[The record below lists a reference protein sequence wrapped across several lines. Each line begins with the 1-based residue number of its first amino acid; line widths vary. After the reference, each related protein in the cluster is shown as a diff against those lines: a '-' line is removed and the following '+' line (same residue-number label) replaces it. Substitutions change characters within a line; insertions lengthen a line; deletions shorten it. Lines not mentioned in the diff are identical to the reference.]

1 MRPTTHSTTT
11 TYQKICKYSLRSWV
25 PNFQRIQNF
34 RLHSY
39 FNLCSSAI
47 EVYYQ
52 DIILNEIASD
62 ESHFTFWD
70 HFGLETLQSTLAI
83 LYWSNF
89 WIFNFLNETKNDS
102 THGFRD
108 GAVKL
113 SWQEGPNSYYGRKR
127 KLVYELRK
135 CYEITSRREYAT
147 LVYYKIPTQTL
158 LIDGERWLRRKG
170 MNLNNSRQFG
180 NAMTGNGNVYTIRQ
194 LNWKEGMPT
203 LRMF

>member
-1 MRPTTHSTTT
+1 M
-11 TYQKICKYSLRSWV
+11 QILLILQLRSWI

-70 HFGLETLQSTLAI
+70 HFGLETLQSTLAAI
-83 LYWSNF
+83 LYWSAYRNF
-89 WIFNFLNETKNDS
+89 GYSTSWKNETPPMAFVMERSNY
-102 THGFRD
+102 HGRR
-108 GAVKL
+108 VL
-113 SWQEGPNSYYGRKR
+113 IH
-127 KLVYELRK
+127 LRWA
-135 CYEITSRREYAT
+135 ETETGLRITEMLRNYFETR
-147 LVYYKIPTQTL
+147 VRNPWYYKIPAQTL

-170 MNLNNSRQFG
+170 R
-180 NAMTGNGNVYTIRQ
+180 
-194 LNWKEGMPT
+194 PCC
-203 LRMF
+203 

>member
-1 MRPTTHSTTT
+1 MREPLQDLQPWSEKKTRQKEAINLSNNATNYSLYYN
-11 TYQKICKYSLRSWV
+11 YQTPKNMQILLLQLRSWV

-62 ESHFTFWD
+62 ESHFILRSFW
-70 HFGLETLQSTLAI
+70 FGKLQQIWQFFTL
-83 LYWSNF
+83 
-89 WIFNFLNETKNDS
+89 WIFNFLKTNVS

-147 LVYYKIPTQTL
+147 LVLQNPRSNPTDRRRTL
-158 LIDGERWLRRKG
+158 ITKERYE
-170 MNLNNSRQFG
+170 F
-180 NAMTGNGNVYTIRQ
+180 
-194 LNWKEGMPT
+194 E
-203 LRMF
+203 F

>member
-1 MRPTTHSTTT
+1 M
-11 TYQKICKYSLRSWV
+11 QILLLQLRSWV

-83 LYWSNF
+83 LYWSAYR
-89 WIFNFLNETKNDS
+89 IFGYSTSWTKQKMTPPMAFVMERSNY
-102 THGFRD
+102 HG
-108 GAVKL
+108 
-113 SWQEGPNSYYGRKR
+113 
-127 KLVYELRK
+127 
-135 CYEITSRREYAT
+135 RR
-147 LVYYKIPTQTL
+147 V
-158 LIDGERWLRRKG
+158 LIHTTG
-170 MNLNNSRQFG
+170 
-180 NAMTGNGNVYTIRQ
+180 GNGNWFTNYGNVTKLLRDESTQSLVLQNPRSNPTDRRRTLIT
-194 LNWKEGMPT
+194 KE
-203 LRMF
+203 RYEFE

>member
-1 MRPTTHSTTT
+1 MRSRATRVTTSHS
-11 TYQKICKYSLRSWV
+11 
-25 PNFQRIQNF
+25 
-34 RLHSY
+34 
-39 FNLCSSAI
+39 
-47 EVYYQ
+47 E
-52 DIILNEIASD
+52 IILVWK
-62 ESHFTFWD
+62 HFNQLWQFFTD
-70 HFGLETLQSTLAI
+70 I
-83 LYWSNF
+83 CISNF
-89 WIFNFLNETKNDS
+89 WIVFNFLNETKNDS

-127 KLVYELRK
+127 NLVYELRK